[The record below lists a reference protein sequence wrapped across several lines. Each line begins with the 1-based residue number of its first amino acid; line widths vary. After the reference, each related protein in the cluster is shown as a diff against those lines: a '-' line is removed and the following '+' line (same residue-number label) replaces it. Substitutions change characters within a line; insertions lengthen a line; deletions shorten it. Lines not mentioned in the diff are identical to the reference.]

1 MQINTAEEQIKY
13 HTIINLYSMNNSI
26 IPVTPSLLA
35 LLIQPATDITP
46 FRQEIFLLEIVVA
59 GTSYC
64 NEIKAIENRIIPEKV
79 LVMKREPNF
88 THNKFAIAIYCD
100 TIRIGFV
107 PAEMN
112 LVCSRLMDAGKL
124 FFCRVVSTDRKNNWL
139 KIKANIYMVE

>member
-1 MQINTAEEQIKY
+1 
-13 HTIINLYSMNNSI
+13 MNKSI
-26 IPVTPSLLA
+26 IPVTPGLLT
-35 LLIQPATDITP
+35 LLSQSATGITP

-64 NEIKAIENRIIPEKV
+64 EEIETIEHLIIPEKI
-79 LVMKREPNF
+79 LIMKREPDNAYDE
-88 THNKFAIAIYCD
+88 FAIAIYCD
-100 TIRIGFV
+100 TMRIGFV

-124 FFCRVVSTDRKNNWL
+124 FFCRIVSAEWKNNWL